1 MRKCKGANEQR
12 PSSNRKKFRVA
23 GMEWIFKK
31 PVSDEVVKVN
41 RDPTGSLNQIREV
54 VRIHQ
59 ELPRKMS

>member
-1 MRKCKGANEQR
+1 MQKCRGANEQR

-23 GMEWIFKK
+23 GMERIFKK
-31 PVSDEVVKVN
+31 RVSDEVAKVH
-41 RDPTGSLNQIREV
+41 RDPVGSLNQIREV